1 MIQQSTDPLEVQT
14 LPTDP
19 RIMALRLLGMTAAEL
34 KEVDS
39 NIIGGSKNITG
50 LQLDVNKMVQEFNTA
65 LVPTPAV
72 QELPQI
78 QEAPQNLQSS
88 LSPTP
93 QPAPAAISTPQ
104 PEYNKDQLEFDFY
117 KKITPDDLYNQLNNI
132 NNNIKNLDKKL
143 NSILETLDTK
153 KN

>member
-1 MIQQSTDPLEVQT
+1 MVQQNTDPLEIQS

-19 RIMALRLLGMTAAEL
+19 RVMALRLLGMTAAEL

-39 NIIGGSKNITG
+39 NIVGGGKNITG
-50 LQLDVNKMVQEFNTA
+50 LKLDVNKMVQEFNTT
-65 LVPTPAV
+65 LVPTPTV
-72 QELPQI
+72 QQLPP
-78 QEAPQNLQSS
+78 QEHPQHLQSS
-88 LSPTP
+88 LPSVQ
-93 QPAPAAISTPQ
+93 QPVPIAAIPQ
-104 PEYNKDQLEFDFY
+104 VDYNKDQLEFDFY

-143 NSILETLDTK
+143 NSILEILDTK